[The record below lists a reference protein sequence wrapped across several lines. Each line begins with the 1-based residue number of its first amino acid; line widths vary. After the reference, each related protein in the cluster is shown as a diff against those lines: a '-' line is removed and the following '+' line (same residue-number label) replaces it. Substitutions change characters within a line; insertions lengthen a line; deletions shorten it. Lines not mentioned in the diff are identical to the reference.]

1 MIQRH
6 FLDIFFAM
14 VNVFQVIL
22 ISSEPHLPIDRIR
35 LSKGLKV
42 EVDKVLLRGEDY
54 FKKADIETLLG
65 KVQISFSTFI

>member
-14 VNVFQVIL
+14 VNVSQVIL